1 MSINRP
7 DSLGGVDGNRCCV
20 FRGEASL
27 CDVDGADSGTV
38 GIALCAF
45 GGLPRRF
52 FGDPVAVICAGADAG
67 GLDEL
72 GKGLCSTLGGA
83 D

>member
-7 DSLGGVDGNRCCV
+7 DPLGGVDGKRCGV
-20 FRGEASL
+20 FRGEAGL
-27 CDVDGADSGTV
+27 CDVGGADAGTV
-38 GIALCAF
+38 GIALFAF

-52 FGDPVAVICAGADAG
+52 FGDPMAVTCASADAG
-67 GLDEL
+67 GLDGL
-72 GKGLCSTLGGA
+72 GKGLCSTLGAA